1 MEIAK
6 EGKTVTLLT
15 LIINFGKS
23 LIYKKQKCV
32 NNFKRDSAKMV
43 YPVIL
48 LMVKTSFSIP
58 RTSIKLV
65 YVTIIIK
72 ETVKWELVVGMHT
85 D

>member
-23 LIYKKQKCV
+23 LIYNKKQKCV

-43 YPVIL
+43 
-48 LMVKTSFSIP
+48 
-58 RTSIKLV
+58 
-65 YVTIIIK
+65 
-72 ETVKWELVVGMHT
+72 
-85 D
+85 